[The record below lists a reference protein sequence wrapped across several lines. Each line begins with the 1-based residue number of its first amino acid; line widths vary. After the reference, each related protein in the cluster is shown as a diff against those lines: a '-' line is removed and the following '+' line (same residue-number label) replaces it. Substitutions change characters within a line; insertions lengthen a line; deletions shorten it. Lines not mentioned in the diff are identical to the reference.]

1 MKVIV
6 NNIDKLND
14 AFEMI
19 VSGADGIGVSI
30 DKEKKLDMEKA
41 NDLVFY
47 LPPISTSVLV
57 TKSVAPIS
65 ITSDANNIGVNTIL
79 FEGDILEDDI
89 KLIREKLPY
98 IKVIKKIIV
107 SDKDSIKV
115 AERYKKSVDA
125 ILLETDIMSNDNLLL
140 CKKIIDECD
149 YVLFKA
155 EVTKDCFA
163 VVKELNPYGIV
174 IDYNN
179 QEKIKEFI
187 GAIG

>member
-79 FEGDILEDDI
+79 FEGDILRMI
-89 KLIREKLPY
+89 
-98 IKVIKKIIV
+98 
-107 SDKDSIKV
+107 
-115 AERYKKSVDA
+115 
-125 ILLETDIMSNDNLLL
+125 
-140 CKKIIDECD
+140 
-149 YVLFKA
+149 
-155 EVTKDCFA
+155 
-163 VVKELNPYGIV
+163 
-174 IDYNN
+174 
-179 QEKIKEFI
+179 
-187 GAIG
+187 